1 MANRIVEADNRGEF
15 GKGPAGRLRRSGKLP
30 GIIYGRSDTM
40 PITLDEHDFYQTFKQ
55 ISESTI
61 ITIRTPGKDVDV
73 LLKDFDEDL
82 ATGHLRH
89 VDFYAIE
96 SGQLLRANVPIHL
109 TGSAPGLR
117 EGVVLQSQIH
127 EVEVEC
133 FPKDIPE
140 YFELDISVLQV
151 GDALH
156 VSDLSDLEGVKVLIG
171 FLEGVYVRPTRR
183 RNGVASRLVSEVEAW
198 VLAMGCTELASD
210 AAIDNADSHRLHEAL
225 GFRETQRV
233 VFFSKVATGSAS
245 DD

>member
-1 MANRIVEADNRGEF
+1 MANRIVEADNRSDF

-109 TGSAPGLR
+109 AGAAPGVR
-117 EGVVLQSQIH
+117 EGGVLQSQIH

-140 YFELDISVLQV
+140 SFELDISGLQI

-156 VSDLSDLEGVKVLIG
+156 VSDLADLQGVKVLNSEDQTIALVAVTREEIEEEEEAEEEMEG
-171 FLEGVYVRPTRR
+171 EEGLEEGE
-183 RNGVASRLVSEVEAW
+183 AAEESEEA
-198 VLAMGCTELASD
+198 E
-210 AAIDNADSHRLHEAL
+210 E
-225 GFRETQRV
+225 
-233 VFFSKVATGSAS
+233 
-245 DD
+245 

>member
-1 MANRIVEADNRGEF
+1 MAQRIVEANGRTEF

-61 ITIRTPGKDVDV
+61 ITIRTPDKDVDV
-73 LLKDFDEDL
+73 LLKDYDEDL

-96 SGQLLRANVPIHL
+96 SGQLLRTNVQIHL
-109 TGSAPGLR
+109 TGAAPGVR
-117 EGVVLQSQIH
+117 EGGVLQSQIH

-140 YFELDISVLQV
+140 YFELDISGLNV

-156 VSDLSDLEGVKVLIG
+156 VSDLPALEGVKVLNSEEQTIT
-171 FLEGVYVRPTRR
+171 LVAMTREEVEEEAEEEGVEEE
-183 RNGVASRLVSEVEAW
+183 GLEEGEA
-198 VLAMGCTELASD
+198 AEATE
-210 AAIDNADSHRLHEAL
+210 EA
-225 GFRETQRV
+225 EE
-233 VFFSKVATGSAS
+233 
-245 DD
+245 

>member
-1 MANRIVEADNRGEF
+1 MANRIVEADTRVEF

-61 ITIRTPGKDVDV
+61 ITIRTPGKDVEV
-73 LLKDFDEDL
+73 LLKDYDEDL

-96 SGQLLRANVPIHL
+96 SGQLLRANVQIHL
-109 TGSAPGLR
+109 TGTAPGVR
-117 EGVVLQSQIH
+117 EGGVLQSQLH

-140 YFELDISVLQV
+140 YFELDISGLQI

-156 VSDLSDLEGVKVLIG
+156 VSDLPNLEGVKVLTGEEQTIALVAMTREEVAEEAAEEEMEG
-171 FLEGVYVRPTRR
+171 EEGLEEGE
-183 RNGVASRLVSEVEAW
+183 VAQE
-198 VLAMGCTELASD
+198 TEKA
-210 AAIDNADSHRLHEAL
+210 E
-225 GFRETQRV
+225 E
-233 VFFSKVATGSAS
+233 
-245 DD
+245 

>member
-1 MANRIVEADNRGEF
+1 MANRIVEADNRNEF
-15 GKGPAGRLRRSGKLP
+15 GKGPSGRLRRSGKLP

-73 LLKDFDEDL
+73 LLKDYDEDL

-109 TGSAPGLR
+109 TGAAPGVR
-117 EGVVLQSQIH
+117 EGGVLQSQIH

-140 YFELDISVLQV
+140 NFQLDISGLQI

-156 VSDLSDLEGVKVLIG
+156 VSDLPDLEGVKVLNSEDQTIA
-171 FLEGVYVRPTRR
+171 LVAMTRE
-183 RNGVASRLVSEVEAW
+183 EVEEEVEEEEVEGEEGLEEGA
-198 VLAMGCTELASD
+198 
-210 AAIDNADSHRLHEAL
+210 EA
-225 GFRETQRV
+225 GE
-233 VFFSKVATGSAS
+233 SEEAEE
-245 DD
+245 

>member
-1 MANRIVEADNRGEF
+1 MANRIIEADNRNEF

-109 TGSAPGLR
+109 TGAAPGVR
-117 EGVVLQSQIH
+117 EGGVLQSQIH

-133 FPKDIPE
+133 LPKDIPE
-140 YFELDISVLQV
+140 YFELDISGLQV

-156 VSDLSDLEGVKVLIG
+156 VSELSDLEGVKVLNSEDQTIA
-171 FLEGVYVRPTRR
+171 LVAVTRE
-183 RNGVASRLVSEVEAW
+183 EVEEEVEEEEVEGEEGLEEGEEAEE
-198 VLAMGCTELASD
+198 TE
-210 AAIDNADSHRLHEAL
+210 EA
-225 GFRETQRV
+225 EE
-233 VFFSKVATGSAS
+233 
-245 DD
+245 

>member
-1 MANRIVEADNRGEF
+1 MANRIVEADNRNEF

-73 LLKDFDEDL
+73 LLKDYDEDL

-109 TGSAPGLR
+109 TGAAPGVR
-117 EGVVLQSQIH
+117 EGGVLQSQIH
-127 EVEVEC
+127 EAEVEC

-140 YFELDISVLQV
+140 YFELDISGLQI

-156 VSDLSDLEGVKVLIG
+156 VSDLPDLEGVKVLNNEDQTIA
-171 FLEGVYVRPTRR
+171 LVAVTRE
-183 RNGVASRLVSEVEAW
+183 EVEEEVEEEEVEGEEGLEEGEEA
-198 VLAMGCTELASD
+198 GETE
-210 AAIDNADSHRLHEAL
+210 EA
-225 GFRETQRV
+225 EE
-233 VFFSKVATGSAS
+233 
-245 DD
+245 

>member
-73 LLKDFDEDL
+73 LLKDYDEDL

-109 TGSAPGLR
+109 TGAAPGVR
-117 EGVVLQSQIH
+117 EGGVLQSQIH

-140 YFELDISVLQV
+140 YFELDISGLQV

-156 VSDLSDLEGVKVLIG
+156 VSDLPDLEGVKVLNSEDQTIALVAMTREEVEEEVEEEE
-171 FLEGVYVRPTRR
+171 LEGEE
-183 RNGVASRLVSEVEAW
+183 GLEEGEA
-198 VLAMGCTELASD
+198 AG
-210 AAIDNADSHRLHEAL
+210 EA
-225 GFRETQRV
+225 EE
-233 VFFSKVATGSAS
+233 AEE
-245 DD
+245 

>member
-1 MANRIVEADNRGEF
+1 MAQRIVEADSRTEF

-61 ITIRTPGKDVDV
+61 ITIRTSDKDVDV
-73 LLKDFDEDL
+73 LLKDYDEDL

-96 SGQLLRANVPIHL
+96 SGQLLRTNVQIHL
-109 TGSAPGLR
+109 AGAAPGVR
-117 EGVVLQSQIH
+117 EGGVLQSQIH

-140 YFELDISVLQV
+140 YFELDISGLNV

-156 VSDLSDLEGVKVLIG
+156 VSDLPALEGVKILNGEDQTIALVAMTREEVEEEAEE
-171 FLEGVYVRPTRR
+171 EGVEEEGLEEGEAAET
-183 RNGVASRLVSEVEAW
+183 SEEA
-198 VLAMGCTELASD
+198 E
-210 AAIDNADSHRLHEAL
+210 E
-225 GFRETQRV
+225 
-233 VFFSKVATGSAS
+233 
-245 DD
+245 

>member
-1 MANRIVEADNRGEF
+1 MAQRIVEADSRTEF

-61 ITIRTPGKDVDV
+61 ITIRTSDKDVDV
-73 LLKDFDEDL
+73 LLKDYDEDL

-96 SGQLLRANVPIHL
+96 SGQLLRTNVQIHL
-109 TGSAPGLR
+109 SGAAPGVR
-117 EGVVLQSQIH
+117 EGGVLQSQIH

-140 YFELDISVLQV
+140 YFELDISGLNV

-156 VSDLSDLEGVKVLIG
+156 VSDLPALEGVKILNGEDQTIALVAMTREEVEEEAEE
-171 FLEGVYVRPTRR
+171 EGVEEE
-183 RNGVASRLVSEVEAW
+183 GLEEGEAAEASEEA
-198 VLAMGCTELASD
+198 E
-210 AAIDNADSHRLHEAL
+210 E
-225 GFRETQRV
+225 
-233 VFFSKVATGSAS
+233 
-245 DD
+245 